1 MEASMIRQRSATWV
15 VSMGL
20 AAVAAFSPRL
30 GSAQEQEATGTYRTA
45 VSVVGGLSVGSSGS
59 PRLGLDR
66 FIRGFDGDG
75 GAAFTVGG
83 SVAHDFTPRLTF
95 EATGLYQDRGSSAWS
110 ADAGLR
116 LNLKP
121 SSQPVVPYFAV
132 SGGLYGESTNA
143 AGFDIRPAMDAFRD
157 FRGQGP
163 RHRPGLPGD
172 IGDLV
177 DDFLGSGSSSRTDGM
192 MTLGGG
198 VVLAA
203 GPHVFVRPDA
213 RAQVVFSGNT
223 QILGL
228 FTLNFGYR
236 F

>member
-1 MEASMIRQRSATWV
+1 MIRQRSTAWL
-15 VSMGL
+15 VSMGFF
-20 AAVAAFSPRL
+20 AAASFPPSLV
-30 GSAQEQEATGTYRTA
+30 SAQEQEATGTYRTA
-45 VSVVGGLSVGSSGS
+45 VSVVGGLSVGSSGT

-66 FIRGFDGDG
+66 FLRGFDGDG
-75 GAAFTVGG
+75 GAAFTIGG
-83 SVAHDFTPRLTF
+83 SIAHDFTPRLTF

-132 SGGLYGESTNA
+132 SGGLYGESTKT
-143 AGFDIRPAMDAFRD
+143 GFDIRPAMDAFRD
-157 FRGQGP
+157 FRRQDP
-163 RHRPGLPGD
+163 RRRPGLPGD

-223 QILGL
+223 QVLGL

>member
-1 MEASMIRQRSATWV
+1 MEASMMRQRSLAWA

-20 AAVAAFSPRL
+20 ATVASAPRL
-30 GSAQEQEATGTYRTA
+30 SSAQEPEATGTYRTA

-66 FIRGFDGDG
+66 FFRGFDGDG
-75 GAAFTVGG
+75 GAAFTIGG
-83 SVAHDFTPRLTF
+83 SVARDLTPRLTF

-121 SSQPVVPYFAV
+121 SSQSMVPYFAV
-132 SGGLYGESTNA
+132 SGGLYGESTKS
-143 AGFDIRPAMDAFRD
+143 GFDIRPAMDAFRD
-157 FRGQGP
+157 FRRGQDP
-163 RHRPGLPGD
+163 RRRPGMPGD

-177 DDFLGSGSSSRTDGM
+177 DDFQGSGSSSRTDGM

-223 QILGL
+223 QVLGL